1 MNANQAANPRALGFL
16 EATYLPN
23 ISHCCLIDVS
33 HVDVY
38 DAPTMSLAHVD
49 VSTLSP
55 RQLELAPETRCLLLW
70 MQWGGFRGSVIVSRA
85 LQVFGDS
92 LLIRESKSHTTT
104 KDMSGILLSLIHLL
118 G

>member
-23 ISHCCLIDVS
+23 IFHCCLIDVS

-70 MQWGGFRGSVIVSRA
+70 MQWGFRGSVNVSRA
-85 LQVFGDS
+85 LRIFGDS

>member
-70 MQWGGFRGSVIVSRA
+70 MQWGFRGSVNVSRCEYLA
-85 LQVFGDS
+85 TLC
-92 LLIRESKSHTTT
+92 
-104 KDMSGILLSLIHLL
+104 
-118 G
+118 